1 MIANWTKE
9 TLVSDFNDYWISQQF
24 AKPHQTVLLT
34 VSGGADSMVLAYLF
48 LKNEFKFAIAHCNFQ
63 LRGEE
68 ADKDE
73 NLIKEW
79 CKVNNIQFHTIRFDT
94 KQKVEE
100 WKKGTQETARILRY
114 EWFEQLRTLHNY
126 AGIVTAHHAND
137 NVETMLINLFKGT
150 GISGMHGILPVN
162 GYLIR
167 PLLNISKEVIL
178 EFAKENNVPYRN
190 DESNFNDDYLR
201 NAVRLNLIPQ
211 IKKYFPNII
220 DNVNESIV
228 RFKETEILFNIAI
241 EEQRK
246 ELLEKRGEDYYI
258 SILKL
263 KKREALNTIFYE
275 FLKPFGFSSLQI
287 PHVLQLLNAETGRF
301 VASNSHRIL
310 RNRNFLIIAA
320 LPTVSATDFI
330 LIDAVPCSINI
341 GTMALTFS
349 IVDKKSDI
357 IYDPRY
363 AYIDVNEIEF
373 PLILR
378 RKQTGDYFYPI
389 GLGMKKKKI
398 SRFLIDQKVPLHEKE
413 NIWILECNKKIVWV
427 AGYRLDERFKV
438 KNNAEKLLLIKIN

>member
-1 MIANWTKE
+1 MNLKWTKE
-9 TLVSDFNDYWISQQF
+9 TLVSDFKVHWISQKF
-24 AKPHQTVLLT
+24 AKLENSVLLT
-34 VSGGADSMVLAYLF
+34 VSGGADSMVMAHLF
-48 LKNEFKFAIAHCNFQ
+48 LKNQIKFAIAHCNFQ
-63 LRGEE
+63 LRGAE

-73 NLIKEW
+73 TLVKEW
-79 CKVNNIQFHTIRFDT
+79 CGNYNILFHTIRFDT

-114 EWFEQLRTLHNY
+114 EWFEQLRILHNY

-137 NVETMLINLFKGT
+137 NVETILINLFKGT

-162 GYLIR
+162 GYLLR
-167 PLLNISKEVIL
+167 PLLNVSKEVIL
-178 EFAKENNVPYRN
+178 DFAKENNVPYRN

-201 NAVRLNLIPQ
+201 NALRLNVIPQ

-228 RFKETEILFNIAI
+228 RFKETETLFNITI
-241 EEQRK
+241 ERQRK

-258 SILKL
+258 PILKL
-263 KKREALNTIFYE
+263 KNREPLNTIFYE

-287 PHVLQLLNAETGRF
+287 PHVLQLQNAESGRF
-301 VASNSHRIL
+301 VASSTHRII

-330 LIDAVPCSINI
+330 LIETVPCFLNLGIKEF
-341 GTMALTFS
+341 TFS
-349 IVDKKSDI
+349 IIDKKVDI
-357 IYDPRY
+357 INDPRY
-363 AYIDVNEIEF
+363 AYIDIKDIEF

-378 RKQTGDYFYPI
+378 RKKEGDYFYPL
-389 GLGMKKKKI
+389 GLAMKKKKV
-398 SRFLIDQKVPLHEKE
+398 SKFLIDQKVPLHEKDT
-413 NIWILECNKKIVWV
+413 IWILECSKKIVWV

-438 KNNAEKLLLIKIN
+438 KASTDKILLVKIN